1 MKRFRLL
8 SISPVDTPI
17 SSIPY
22 HVKMVTLLNLV
33 ESLETGLVDDKLTSQ
48 RDSLKSL
55 VSRLKLLSIDQVQEL
70 EVDHLVTFFTS
81 RLAIADPEVLSHLL
95 DGFLWLVQAVRTDGR
110 DLVTPTQ
117 AAYICQRG
125 LFANLVVQSLT
136 KSARL
141 RVFKVLHTMLHGHQ
155 MSGLQS
161 MGSEF
166 VSAYVQA
173 IDGEKDPENLILI
186 FQMNLIVMQC
196 FPIDHVKE
204 DFFEVMSVYFPV
216 DFSPPPDGIGARI
229 TRSSLADGL
238 HHCLFMSRNF
248 SGPYLLP
255 LLCEKA
261 DSDLIQAQFDS
272 LTLLADCLHGCLQSV
287 SNATNNSII
296 DSRGPSIPFHH
307 LSSYLVL
314 VAPMLTNLINKT
326 KSRKVLALT
335 TACLTGLV
343 HSYATQVND
352 VHHLKDFAVVLFKA
366 FGIHLDRDSL
376 VERKDN
382 DVHSPVLLPVR
393 TVGALLEVVR
403 SSRPHQLLCGIL
415 IDYLVSYFGAP
426 LLTWSQTGT
435 LPLLTYLKQLQP
447 CLPSLLIACRVLDAA
462 TDSSVGTPK
471 TVHSEMN
478 LDSLN
483 TLHCNLSN
491 LLLELHR
498 TVSHETHASD
508 FPDLE
513 TSSIRLAIVLVGL
526 SIRLY
531 SVRRQLA
538 NTLDVD
544 SLFLTAETLGH
555 LVGLWEQLG
564 LTLSDDSDMSVSLIY
579 HSLFFYV
586 EATIR
591 SGSGSSLVL
600 DLLRHA
606 ACVDARVLDRLV
618 VFLLDRIDGATEEF
632 RPLIYK
638 KTVQV
643 LYAIAQYSIQSPT
656 DSENSMFHLCELF
669 IRRPLSICRP
679 SYHKHLVDCL
689 DSTFCIV
696 TSRCPSNQQLRLLS
710 TFRELHDQ
718 SSPENLMMPLVLWC
732 SILTGLHPDAVRI
745 SNPEKL
751 LNQLM
756 CDAMGWLQ
764 RDSIPDTPNLLKCIV
779 LAYASVLNKCPEP
792 LDTAVSMCIS
802 NSLNRVLTQAL
813 PTEHFPK
820 FVASW
825 FASCLHSLIAH
836 PGPSRLTLINQHLPS
851 VLIVPVEMCASQS
864 QQFETVA
871 TPMLTTV
878 VICFLDCLPELC
890 NPILPGQPA
899 SEFCHWQTTSV
910 YKQKVYQLV
919 ASPLATQVDVLHRL
933 TSIAEANRKSIEDLR
948 DAYLTSFLRLCVSL
962 PTELL
967 ATNLKDLVRYSMLAV
982 TSSSDFVAQSAG
994 LRLFCAL
1001 TDSVSDDVLT
1011 SRLSIAD
1018 ADDLFVA
1025 LPRLEQTA
1033 RHLDIKHLADGCLSE
1048 TTRSSAMATA
1058 LVRLSIACCLTSM
1071 VHLPA
1076 EVTGRHRNTEV
1087 LPILQRLIDDPNRA
1101 VRLEAVRA
1109 QNAWLLRT

>member
-1 MKRFRLL
+1 
-8 SISPVDTPI
+8 
-17 SSIPY
+17 
-22 HVKMVTLLNLV
+22 MVTLLNLV

-55 VSRLKLLSIDQVQEL
+55 VSRLKLLSIDLVQEL

-95 DGFLWLVQAVRTDGR
+95 DGFLWVVQAVRTDGR

-117 AAYICQRG
+117 AVYICHRG

-141 RVFKVLHTMLHGHQ
+141 RVFKILHTMLHGHQ
-155 MSGLQS
+155 VSGLQS

-186 FQMNLIVMQC
+186 FQMNLIVMQH

-216 DFSPPPDGIGARI
+216 DFSPPPDVIGARI

-238 HHCLFMSRNF
+238 HHCLFMSRTF

-261 DSDLIQAQFDS
+261 ESDLIQAQFDS
-272 LTLLADCLHGCLQSV
+272 LALLADCLHGCLHSV
-287 SNATNNSII
+287 TKATSNNII
-296 DSRGPSIPFHH
+296 DFRGPSIPFHH

-314 VAPMLTNLINKT
+314 VAPMLANLINKT
-326 KSRKVLALT
+326 KSRKVLSLT

-352 VHHLKDFAVVLFKA
+352 VHHLKDFAVVLLKA
-366 FGIHLDRDSL
+366 FGVHLDGNSL
-376 VERKDN
+376 VEWKDN
-382 DVHSPVLLPVR
+382 DVHSPVSLPVR

-415 IDYLVSYFGAP
+415 IDYLVPYFGAP
-426 LLTWSQTGT
+426 LLTWSQTET
-435 LPLLTYLKQLQP
+435 LALLTYLKQLQP
-447 CLPSLLIACRVLDAA
+447 WLPSLMIACRVLDAV
-462 TDSSVGTPK
+462 TVSSVDTGTPK
-471 TVHSEMN
+471 SVDSEMK

-483 TLHCNLSN
+483 NLHCNLSN

-498 TVSHETHASD
+498 TITVETHASD
-508 FPDLE
+508 FPDPE
-513 TSSIRLAIVLVGL
+513 TSSIRLAIVLTGL

-555 LVGLWEQLG
+555 LVGLWEKLG
-564 LTLSDDSDMSVSLIY
+564 LTLSDDSDMSVSEDLGVVVSRLY
-579 HSLFFYV
+579 SMNCFRVVNKLNEMLFAPI

-591 SGSGSSLVL
+591 SGSGCCLVL

-618 VFLLDRIDGATEEF
+618 VFLLDRIDGETEEF

-643 LYAIAQYSIQSPT
+643 LYAIAQYGIQSPT
-656 DSENSMFHLCELF
+656 ESENSMFHLCELF
-669 IRRPLSICRP
+669 VRRPLSICPP
-679 SYHKHLVDCL
+679 SYHKHPVEHL
-689 DSTFCIV
+689 DSIFRIV
-696 TSRCPSNQQLRLLS
+696 TSRCPSNQQLQLLN

-718 SSPENLMMPLVLWC
+718 SSSEGLMMPLVLWC
-732 SILTGLHPDAVRI
+732 SILTGVCPDAVRI
-745 SNPEKL
+745 LNSEKL
-751 LNQLM
+751 LDQLM
-756 CDAMGWLQ
+756 CDAMDWLQ
-764 RDSIPDTPNLLKCIV
+764 HNSIPDTLNLLKHIV

-802 NSLNRVLTQAL
+802 NSLNRLLTQAL
-813 PTEHFPK
+813 STEHFLK

-825 FASCLHSLIAH
+825 LAMCLHSLIAH
-836 PGPSRLTLINQHLPS
+836 PGPSRLALINQLLS
-851 VLIVPVEMCASQS
+851 TVLIGPIEMCASQS
-864 QQFETVA
+864 QHFEIVA
-871 TPMLTTV
+871 TPILTMV
-878 VICFLDCLPELC
+878 VIRLLDCLPELC

-933 TSIAEANRKSIEDLR
+933 VSIAEVNRKSMEDLR
-948 DAYLTSFLRLCVSL
+948 DAYLTAFLRLCVLL

-967 ATNLKDLVRYSMLAV
+967 TTNLKDLVRHSMLAV

-1001 TDSVSDDVLT
+1001 TDSLSADVLT
-1011 SRLSIAD
+1011 NRLSIAD

-1033 RHLDIKHLADGCLSE
+1033 RPVDIKHLADGCLSE
-1048 TTRSSAMATA
+1048 TTRSSAMGTA
-1058 LVRLSIACCLTSM
+1058 LVRLSIARCLTSM

-1076 EVTGRHRNTEV
+1076 EVTGRHRNREV

-1109 QNAWLLRT
+1109 QNAWLLRA